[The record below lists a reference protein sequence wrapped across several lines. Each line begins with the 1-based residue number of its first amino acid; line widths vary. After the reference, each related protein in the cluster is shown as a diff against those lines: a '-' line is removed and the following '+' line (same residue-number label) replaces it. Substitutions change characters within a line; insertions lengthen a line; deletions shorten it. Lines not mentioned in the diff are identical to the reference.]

1 MKTGKVSTSVE
12 NKCEYD
18 PKKKEAYLQYKSK
31 WSYSYLYE
39 EYGYKNEYS
48 SGKLMTSVGKVDY
61 TNDVKLVVEGATG
74 TVRWDVDDPSIC
86 KVTNGVITAKKYGT
100 TKVTATING
109 RTLTCTVKV
118 VR

>member
-1 MKTGKVSTSVE
+1 MVHMM
-12 NKCEYD
+12 
-18 PKKKEAYLQYKSK
+18 PI
-31 WSYSYLYE
+31 
-39 EYGYKNEYS
+39 
-48 SGKLMTSVGKVDY
+48 Y

-74 TVRWDVDDPSIC
+74 TVRWDVDDSSIC
-86 KVTNGVITAKKYGT
+86 EVNNGVIIGRKLGT